1 MVWARYVG
9 ARFVALVLT
18 VLAGSIVVF
27 LVMKAAPGDPAM
39 AALGE
44 NARPELV
51 AAFRAKHNLDV
62 PWVQQYGRWLARSG
76 AGRLRTIAH
85 GRQ

>member
-1 MVWARYVG
+1 MQLMRYV
-9 ARFVALVLT
+9 ASRLLALVLT
-18 VLAGSIVVF
+18 VFVGSIAVF

-51 AAFRAKHNLDV
+51 VAFRAKHNLDV
-62 PWVQQYGRWLARSG
+62 PWVQQYWLS
-76 AGRLRTIAH
+76 LIH
-85 GRQ
+85 I